1 MSKNGNIK
9 MLPFLLFCVLFERI
23 FYECVQ
29 SQKIDMKNII
39 LLLTTMIITSS
50 SFGGDEK
57 IVPSKISKVTVY
69 SQGAQI
75 YRKAN
80 YSIGKGVTEVV
91 IDGVSD
97 NIDGNSLQVNA
108 TGNSIIL
115 DTKYS
120 LFYPENKAI
129 TSTGLPLKIRRKIG
143 LLEDSIAITNYTLRE
158 LQDEIDVYTATKSIL
173 ANNGAI
179 RGQGKVNDSIGLLK
193 HAIEYYTVKMMEV
206 NKKLNKLNQ
215 KKSKSQKKQRGMNQ
229 RLTDLKNF
237 QTNGGNTP
245 KQLGPSYRIT
255 VTFKSDVAVTGKLD
269 ISYLVSN
276 AGWTPM
282 YDLRSDATSSKIN
295 LNYKANVHQNT
306 GIDWKD
312 VRLNISTNNPYH
324 NKTKPT
330 LHPWYVDFNI
340 YKDQSLKK
348 YKEGKNR
355 GNIPRKAAEMD
366 YAADAIEEVQV
377 SSRTDAFFN
386 ASAAGNAS
394 SFVTVVDNLIS
405 AEFRID
411 LPYSIKSNNQKHMV
425 LIKNVDINAN
435 YKYYT
440 VPKYDKSVYLV
451 AQLSKLD
458 ELQLVPAKANIFFD
472 GTYMGETY
480 INPSSMDDTLSL
492 SLGKD
497 PNIIVNRVLMQKECK
512 TKVVGTKTERTFAYS
527 IEVKN
532 LKSRTIKLVVQDQI
546 PITTN
551 ADIEIETLD
560 ISKGKLNKKNGL
572 IEWEFNLKPKQKK
585 ELSLSY
591 KVKYDK
597 DKNLVVN

>member
-1 MSKNGNIK
+1 MKKIFS
-9 MLPFLLFCVLFERI
+9 LLCIVLFTL
-23 FYECVQ
+23 
-29 SQKIDMKNII
+29 NANAN
-39 LLLTTMIITSS
+39 
-50 SFGGDEK
+50 DEK
-57 IVPSKISKVTVY
+57 IVKSTISKVTVY

-75 YRKAN
+75 YRKSS
-80 YSIGKGVTEVV
+80 YSVFKGVTEVIIEGISPY
-91 IDGVSD
+91 IDAK
-97 NIDGNSLQVNA
+97 SLQVQA
-108 TGNSIIL
+108 TGNAIIL
-115 DTKYS
+115 DSKYS
-120 LFYPENKAI
+120 LYYPTPEEIALE
-129 TSTGLPLKIRRKIG
+129 GLPLKTQRRI
-143 LLEDSIAITNYTLRE
+143 LSIEDSIYNINYDIQA
-158 LQDEIDVYTATKSIL
+158 LQDEINVLNATKNIL
-173 ANNGAI
+173 TNNGAI
-179 RGQGKVNDSIGLLK
+179 KGKGKVNDSIALLK
-193 HAIEYYTVKMMEV
+193 EAIDYYTIKMMDI
-206 NKKLNKLNQ
+206 NKKLLVLNRKMAKST
-215 KKSKSQKKQRGMNQ
+215 KKRNGMNQ
-229 RLTDLKNF
+229 RLIDLRN
-237 QTNGGNTP
+237 QQSNNTNNVQ
-245 KQLGPSYRIT
+245 KGPIYRVT
-255 VTFKSDVAVTGKLD
+255 VTLKAMESMSGKLN

-276 AGWTPM
+276 AGWVPI
-282 YDLRSDATSSKIN
+282 YDLKSESTAQKIN
-295 LNYKANVHQNT
+295 LNYKAQVYQNT
-306 GIDWKD
+306 GVDWD
-312 VRLNISTNNPYH
+312 NVRLNISTNNPFQ
-324 NKTKPT
+324 NKTKPE
-330 LHPWYVDFNI
+330 LHPWYVDFYAINSRN
-340 YKDQSLKK
+340 DQSKK
-348 YKEGKNR
+348 NKG
-355 GNIPRKAAEMD
+355 GNIKQAEA
-366 YAADAIEEVQV
+366 YGFSTPASQTVSYSEDASIELDAVYSDQFVQV
-377 SSRTDAFFN
+377 VN
-386 ASAAGNAS
+386 H
-394 SFVTVVDNLIS
+394 LIS

-411 LPYSIKSNNQKHMV
+411 LPYSIKSNNQKHLV
-425 LIKNVDINAN
+425 LIKNVDLDAV

-440 VPKYDKSVYLV
+440 VPKFENSVYLV
-451 AQLSKLD
+451 AQLVKLD

>member
-1 MSKNGNIK
+1 
-9 MLPFLLFCVLFERI
+9 
-23 FYECVQ
+23 
-29 SQKIDMKNII
+29 
-39 LLLTTMIITSS
+39 MIITSS

-215 KKSKSQKKQRGMNQ
+215 KKTKSQKKQRGMNQ

-255 VTFKSDVAVTGKLD
+255 VTFKSDAAVTGKLD

-458 ELQLVPAKANIFFD
+458 ELHLVPAKANIFFD

>member
-1 MSKNGNIK
+1 
-9 MLPFLLFCVLFERI
+9 
-23 FYECVQ
+23 
-29 SQKIDMKNII
+29 MKNII

-366 YAADAIEEVQV
+366 YAADAIKEVQV

>member
-1 MSKNGNIK
+1 
-9 MLPFLLFCVLFERI
+9 
-23 FYECVQ
+23 
-29 SQKIDMKNII
+29 
-39 LLLTTMIITSS
+39 MIITSS

>member
-1 MSKNGNIK
+1 MDEPIYDK
-9 MLPFLLFCVLFERI
+9 
-23 FYECVQ
+23 CVQ
-29 SQKIDMKNII
+29 SQKTSMKNII
-39 LLLTTMIITSS
+39 LLLSTMMIVSN
-50 SFGGDEK
+50 SFAGDEK
-57 IVPSKISKVTVY
+57 IVPSTISKVTVY

-75 YRKAN
+75 YRKAD
-80 YSIGKGVTEVV
+80 YSIGIGVTEVV
-91 IDGVSD
+91 IDGVSN

-120 LFYPENKAI
+120 LFYPENKAV
-129 TSTGLPLKIRRKIG
+129 TSTGLPLKIRRKIA
-143 LLEDSIAITNYTLRE
+143 LLEDSISTINYTLRE

-193 HAIEYYTVKMMEV
+193 HAIEYYTIKMMEV
-206 NKKLNKLNQ
+206 NKKLNKLNR
-215 KKSKSQKKQRGMNQ
+215 SKGSSQKKQQGMNQ
-229 RLTDLKNF
+229 RLTDLRNF
-237 QTNGGNTP
+237 QTNGGNKP
-245 KQLGPSYRIT
+245 KQVGPSYRIT
-255 VTFKSDVAVTGKLD
+255 VTFKSDAAVTGKLD
-269 ISYLVSN
+269 VSYLVSN

-282 YDLRSDATSSKIN
+282 YDLRSDATSNKIN

-306 GIDWKD
+306 GVDWKD

-340 YKDQSLKK
+340 YKDQSLKL
-348 YKEGKNR
+348 YKEGKSR
-355 GNIPRKAAEMD
+355 GDIPRKAAEMD
-366 YAADAIEEVQV
+366 YESSEKLEEVQISANY
-377 SSRTDAFFN
+377 SSPVTTTF
-386 ASAAGNAS
+386 AADAS

-425 LIKNVDINAN
+425 LIKNVDIDAN

-497 PNIIVNRVLMQKECK
+497 PNIIVNRTLMQKECK
-512 TKVVGTKTERTFAYS
+512 TKVVGAKTERTFAYS

-551 ADIEIETLD
+551 ADIEIEALD
-560 ISKGKLNKKNGL
+560 LSKGKLTKKNGL
-572 IEWEFNLKPKQKK
+572 IEWEFNLKPKQNKD
-585 ELSLSY
+585 LSLSY

>member
-1 MSKNGNIK
+1 
-9 MLPFLLFCVLFERI
+9 
-23 FYECVQ
+23 
-29 SQKIDMKNII
+29 
-39 LLLTTMIITSS
+39 MIITSS

-91 IDGVSD
+91 IDGVSN

-129 TSTGLPLKIRRKIG
+129 TSTGLPLKIRRKIE

-255 VTFKSDVAVTGKLD
+255 VTFKSDAAVTGKLD

-366 YAADAIEEVQV
+366 YESSEKLESVQI
-377 SSRTDAFFN
+377 SSN
-386 ASAAGNAS
+386 SASPQATTFASDAS

-405 AEFRID
+405 A
-411 LPYSIKSNNQKHMV
+411 
-425 LIKNVDINAN
+425 
-435 YKYYT
+435 
-440 VPKYDKSVYLV
+440 
-451 AQLSKLD
+451 
-458 ELQLVPAKANIFFD
+458 
-472 GTYMGETY
+472 
-480 INPSSMDDTLSL
+480 
-492 SLGKD
+492 
-497 PNIIVNRVLMQKECK
+497 
-512 TKVVGTKTERTFAYS
+512 
-527 IEVKN
+527 
-532 LKSRTIKLVVQDQI
+532 
-546 PITTN
+546 
-551 ADIEIETLD
+551 
-560 ISKGKLNKKNGL
+560 
-572 IEWEFNLKPKQKK
+572 
-585 ELSLSY
+585 
-591 KVKYDK
+591 
-597 DKNLVVN
+597 